1 MIRVIALNEL
11 RRRLRDR
18 SVLIGCLAA
27 PLLMSAVLGLS
38 FAGGAETTSVHIG
51 VSGASPQLMAAAVRA
66 SQLPAGVTV
75 VMMPSQQAVKDAVA
89 NGQLDGGVA
98 LLDDQLHL
106 NSLLVPIV
114 DPGATTTPGFD
125 VVTRGTSQLGQ
136 EYAESVAAGLS
147 SVLFAARVPH
157 DGNGTTAAA
166 PAETTAAVTTAAET
180 TARSASGGSGRSTD
194 AGSATVA
201 ITTQNVGH
209 GGKVNLNFFAP
220 NIAVVFLFIG
230 SGLGMRS
237 LLMERSAGTLA
248 RVTAAPVRPTTI
260 VLGKLLAIFVTG
272 LATIFVIWGVTTF
285 AFGADWG
292 SPLGVLLMCVA
303 ATVAMCGIGVFLTSL
318 AKTEQQAFGITL
330 LVGLFLA
337 LLGGNLL
344 PSGSLPDVF
353 QVLALG
359 TPNGWA
365 LVGFGRLDQLREPAS
380 SVIGPVLVLLAIAA
394 VTGGLAMTRVRK
406 MVEP

>member
-27 PLLMSAVLGLS
+27 PLLMAAVLGLS
-38 FAGGAETTSVHIG
+38 FAGSGAAVAVRVG
-51 VSGASPQLMAAAVRA
+51 VSGASPQLMAAAEHA
-66 SQLPAGVTV
+66 SQLPPGVTV
-75 VMMPSQQAVKDAVA
+75 VPMSSQDAVKTAVA
-89 NGQLDGGVA
+89 NGSLDGGVA
-98 LLDDQLHL
+98 VLPGQMHL
-106 NSLLVPIV
+106 SSILIPIV
-114 DPGATTTPGFD
+114 DPGATHTPGFD

-136 EYAESVAAGLS
+136 EYAESVAAGIS
-147 SVLFAARVPH
+147 SVLYAAKVPH
-157 DGNGTTAAA
+157 RVTVD
-166 PAETTAAVTTAAET
+166 PAAV
-180 TARSASGGSGRSTD
+180 
-194 AGSATVA
+194 A
-201 ITTQNVGH
+201 IKTQSVGH

-237 LLMERSAGTLA
+237 LLMERAAGTLA
-248 RVTAAPVRPTTI
+248 RVTAAPLRPTQI

-292 SPLGVLLMCVA
+292 SPLGVLVMCVG

-337 LLGGNLL
+337 LVGGNLL

-365 LVGFGRLDQLREPAS
+365 LVGFGRLDQLGEPAS
-380 SVIGPVLVLLAIAA
+380 SVIGPFFVLLAIAA
-394 VTGGLAMTRVRK
+394 VTGGLALTRVRK
-406 MVEP
+406 MVEL

>member
-1 MIRVIALNEL
+1 LIRVIALNEL
-11 RRRLRDR
+11 KRRLRDR

-27 PLLMSAVLGLS
+27 PLLMAAVLGLS
-38 FAGGAETTSVHIG
+38 FAGSNSPVAVRVG
-51 VSGASPQLMAAAVRA
+51 VSGASTQLLAAAVQA
-66 SQLPAGVTV
+66 SQLPPGVTV
-75 VMMPSQQAVKDAVA
+75 VSMPSEHAVKT
-89 NGQLDGGVA
+89 GVA
-98 LLDDQLHL
+98 DGLLDSGVAVLPGQMHL
-106 NSLLVPIV
+106 SSLLIPIV
-114 DPGATTTPGFD
+114 DPGATHTPGYD
-125 VVTRGTSQLGQ
+125 VVTKGTSQLGH
-136 EYAESVAAGLS
+136 EYAESVAAGIS
-147 SVLFAARVPH
+147 SVLYAQRAAHRIPVDP
-157 DGNGTTAAA
+157 
-166 PAETTAAVTTAAET
+166 
-180 TARSASGGSGRSTD
+180 
-194 AGSATVA
+194 ATVT
-201 ITTQNVGH
+201 ITTQSVGH
-209 GGKVNLNFFAP
+209 GGKINLNFFAP

-237 LLMERSAGTLA
+237 LLMERAAGTLS
-248 RVTAAPVRPTTI
+248 RITAAPLRPTQI

-272 LATIFVIWGVTTF
+272 LATVFVIWAVTTF
-285 AFGADWG
+285 AFGANWG
-292 SPLGVLLMCVA
+292 DPLGVLLMCVG

-380 SVIGPVLVLLAIAA
+380 SVVGPFLVLVVIALVA
-394 VTGGLAMTRVRK
+394 GGLAMTRVRK

>member
-11 RRRLRDR
+11 KRRLRDR

-38 FAGGAETTSVHIG
+38 LAGNGEATVAHIG
-51 VSGASPQLMAAAVRA
+51 VSGASPQLITAAVHA
-66 SQLPAGVTV
+66 SQLPPGVTV
-75 VMMPSQQAVKDAVA
+75 VSLSSENAVKTGVSD
-89 NGQLDGGVA
+89 GDLDGGVA
-98 LLDDQLHL
+98 VLPGQLHL
-106 NSLLVPIV
+106 HTLLIPIV
-114 DPGATTTPGFD
+114 DPGATHTPGFD
-125 VVTRGTSQLGQ
+125 VVTRGTSQLG
-136 EYAESVAAGLS
+136 EEFAESVAAGIS
-147 SVLFAARVPH
+147 SVLYASRVPH
-157 DGNGTTAAA
+157 DGATDRAA
-166 PAETTAAVTTAAET
+166 
-180 TARSASGGSGRSTD
+180 
-194 AGSATVA
+194 VA
-201 ITTQNVGH
+201 ITTQSVGQ

-248 RVTAAPVRPTTI
+248 RITAAPLRPIQI

-272 LATIFVIWGVTTF
+272 LATIFVIWAVTTL
-285 AFGADWG
+285 AFGANWG
-292 SPLGVLLMCVA
+292 DPLGVVLMCVG
-303 ATVAMCGIGVFLTSL
+303 ATLAVCGIAVFLTSL

-337 LLGGNLL
+337 LVGGNLL
-344 PSGSLPDVF
+344 PSGSLPDAF

-380 SVIGPVLVLLAIAA
+380 SIIGPFVVLLVIALVA
-394 VTGGLAMTRVRK
+394 GGLALTRVRK

>member
-1 MIRVIALNEL
+1 LIRVIALNEL

-18 SVLIGCLAA
+18 SVLVGCLAA

-38 FAGGAETTSVHIG
+38 FAGSTSSQAVRVG
-51 VSGASPQLMAAAVRA
+51 VSGASPQLTAAGVHA
-66 SQLPAGVTV
+66 SQLPSGVTV
-75 VMMPSQQAVKDAVA
+75 VPMPNEQAVKTAVA
-89 NGQLDGGVA
+89 DGRLDSGVA
-98 LLDDQLHL
+98 VLPGQMHL
-106 NSLLVPIV
+106 SSLLVPVV
-114 DPGATTTPGFD
+114 DPGATHTPGFN

-136 EYAESVAAGLS
+136 EYAESVAAGIS
-147 SVLFAARVPH
+147 SVLYAGHVPR
-157 DGNGTTAAA
+157 AAA
-166 PAETTAAVTTAAET
+166 GTGADPATVAVTTQ
-180 TARSASGGSGRSTD
+180 G
-194 AGSATVA
+194 
-201 ITTQNVGH
+201 VGH

-237 LLMERSAGTLA
+237 LLMERAAGTLS
-248 RVTAAPVRPTTI
+248 RLTVAPLRPTQI

-272 LATIFVIWGVTTF
+272 LATIFVIWAVTTF

-292 SPLGVLLMCVA
+292 DPLGVLLMCVG

-330 LVGLFLA
+330 LVGLALA

-365 LVGFGRLDQLREPAS
+365 LVGFGRLDQLGEPAS
-380 SVIGPVLVLLAIAA
+380 SVIGPFFVLLAIAVVA
-394 VTGGLAMTRVRK
+394 GGLALIRVKK

>member
-1 MIRVIALNEL
+1 LIRVLSLNEL

-38 FAGGAETTSVHIG
+38 FGGSVATTAVHIG
-51 VSGASPQLMAAAVRA
+51 VSGASPRLVASAVQA
-66 SQLPAGVTV
+66 SQLPASVTV
-75 VMMPSQQAVKDAVA
+75 VSLPSEQAVKNAVA
-89 NGQLDGGVA
+89 DGRLDGGVA
-98 LLDDQLHL
+98 VLPSQLHL
-106 NSLLVPIV
+106 TSLLIPVV
-114 DPGATTTPGFD
+114 DPGATHTPGFD
-125 VVTRGTSQLGQ
+125 VVTRGTSQLGE
-136 EYAESVAAGLS
+136 EYAESVAAGVS
-147 SVLFAARVPH
+147 SVLYAHRVP
-157 DGNGTTAAA
+157 DRTAVDPMA
-166 PAETTAAVTTAAET
+166 
-180 TARSASGGSGRSTD
+180 
-194 AGSATVA
+194 VA

-230 SGLGMRS
+230 AGLGMRS
-237 LLMERSAGTLA
+237 LLMERAEGTLS
-248 RVTAAPVRPTTI
+248 RITAAPLRPMQI
-260 VLGKLLAIFVTG
+260 VFGKLLAIFVTG
-272 LATIFVIWGVTTF
+272 LVTIFVIWAVTSL

-292 SPLGVLLMCVA
+292 DPLGVLLMCVG

-318 AKTEQQAFGITL
+318 AKTEQQAFGITM

-344 PSGSLPDVF
+344 PSGSLPDFF

-365 LVGFGRLDQLREPAS
+365 LVGFGRLDQLGEPAS
-380 SVIGPVLVLLAIAA
+380 AIIGPFVVLLVIALVA
-394 VTGGLAMTRVRK
+394 GGLAMTRVRK

>member
-1 MIRVIALNEL
+1 MDKAY
-11 RRRLRDR
+11 
-18 SVLIGCLAA
+18 
-27 PLLMSAVLGLS
+27 
-38 FAGGAETTSVHIG
+38 GAKRCER
-51 VSGASPQLMAAAVRA
+51 Q
-66 SQLPAGVTV
+66 
-75 VMMPSQQAVKDAVA
+75 
-89 NGQLDGGVA
+89 
-98 LLDDQLHL
+98 
-106 NSLLVPIV
+106 
-114 DPGATTTPGFD
+114 
-125 VVTRGTSQLGQ
+125 
-136 EYAESVAAGLS
+136 
-147 SVLFAARVPH
+147 
-157 DGNGTTAAA
+157 
-166 PAETTAAVTTAAET
+166 
-180 TARSASGGSGRSTD
+180 
-194 AGSATVA
+194 
-201 ITTQNVGH
+201 
-209 GGKVNLNFFAP
+209 VNLNFFAP

-237 LLMERSAGTLA
+237 LLMERAAGTLA
-248 RVTAAPVRPTTI
+248 RVTAAPLRPTQI

-292 SPLGVLLMCVA
+292 SPLGVLLMCMG

-337 LLGGNLL
+337 LVGGNLL

-365 LVGFGRLDQLREPAS
+365 LVGFGRLDQLGEPAS
-380 SVIGPVLVLLAIAA
+380 SVVGPFFVLLAIALVA
-394 VTGGLAMTRVRK
+394 GGLALTRVRK

>member
-1 MIRVIALNEL
+1 LIRVIALNEL

-18 SVLIGCLAA
+18 SVLIGCIAA

-38 FAGGAETTSVHIG
+38 FAGGAAATTVHIG
-51 VSGASPQLMAAAVRA
+51 VAGASPPLVAAAVKA
-66 SQLPAGVTV
+66 AQLPPGVSV
-75 VMMPSQQAVKDAVA
+75 VSMRSDQAVKKAVA
-89 NGQLDGGVA
+89 DGALDGGVA
-98 LLDDQLHL
+98 LLPAELHL
-106 NSLLVPIV
+106 SSVLVPII
-114 DPGATTTPGFD
+114 DPGATTTPGYD
-125 VVTRGTSQLGQ
+125 VITRGTSQLGH
-136 EYAESVAAGLS
+136 EYAESVAAGIS
-147 SVLFAARVPH
+147 SILYAQRVPH
-157 DGNGTTAAA
+157 VSTAD
-166 PAETTAAVTTAAET
+166 P
-180 TARSASGGSGRSTD
+180 
-194 AGSATVA
+194 ATVA
-201 ITTQNVGH
+201 LATQSVGH

-248 RVTAAPVRPTTI
+248 RVTAAPLRPAQI
-260 VLGKLLAIFVTG
+260 VFGKLLAIFATG
-272 LATIFVIWGVTTF
+272 LATIFVIWAVTTF
-285 AFGADWG
+285 AFGANWG
-292 SPLGVLLMCVA
+292 SPLGVLLMCVG

-318 AKTEQQAFGITL
+318 AKSEQQAFGITM

-344 PSGSLPDVF
+344 PSGSLPGAF

-365 LVGFGRLDQLREPAS
+365 LVGFGRLDQLGEPAS
-380 SVIGPVLVLLAIAA
+380 AVVGPFLVLLAIAVVA
-394 VTGGLAMTRVRK
+394 GGLAMTRVRK

>member
-38 FAGGAETTSVHIG
+38 FAGSSSAQAVRVG
-51 VSGASPQLMAAAVRA
+51 VSGASAQLTAAAVHA
-66 SQLPAGVTV
+66 SQLPSGVTV
-75 VMMPSQQAVKDAVA
+75 VPMPSEQAVKTAVA
-89 NGQLDGGVA
+89 DGRLDSGVA
-98 LLDDQLHL
+98 VLPGQIHL
-106 NSLLVPIV
+106 SSLLVPVV
-114 DPGATTTPGFD
+114 DPGATPTPGFN

-136 EYAESVAAGLS
+136 EYAESVAAGIS
-147 SVLFAARVPH
+147 SVLYAGHVPH
-157 DGNGTTAAA
+157 AAGT
-166 PAETTAAVTTAAET
+166 
-180 TARSASGGSGRSTD
+180 GGDR
-194 AGSATVA
+194 ATVA
-201 ITTQNVGH
+201 ITTQSVGH

-237 LLMERSAGTLA
+237 ILMERAAGTLS
-248 RVTAAPVRPTTI
+248 RITAAPLRPTQI

-272 LATIFVIWGVTTF
+272 LATIFVIWAVTTF

-292 SPLGVLLMCVA
+292 DPLGVLLMCIG

-330 LVGLFLA
+330 LVGLALA

-365 LVGFGRLDQLREPAS
+365 LVGFGRLDQLGEPAS
-380 SVIGPVLVLLAIAA
+380 SVIGPFFVLLAIAA
-394 VTGGLAMTRVRK
+394 VAGGLALTRVRK

>member
-1 MIRVIALNEL
+1 LIRVIALNEL

-38 FAGGAETTSVHIG
+38 FAGSSSTSALKIG
-51 VSGASPQLMAAAVRA
+51 VSGASPALVSAAEQA
-66 SQLPAGVTV
+66 SQLPHGVTV
-75 VMMPSQQAVKDAVA
+75 VSLPNEAAVKSDVSD
-89 NGQLDGGVA
+89 GDLSGGVA
-98 LLDDQLHL
+98 VLPHQMHLD
-106 NSLLVPIV
+106 SLLVPVV

-136 EYAESVAAGLS
+136 EYAESVAAGIS
-147 SVLFAARVPH
+147 SVLYARQVP
-157 DGNGTTAAA
+157 GRTGGGGGTA
-166 PAETTAAVTTAAET
+166 
-180 TARSASGGSGRSTD
+180 
-194 AGSATVA
+194 VA
-201 ITTQNVGH
+201 ITTQDVGKA
-209 GGKVNLNFFAP
+209 GGKVDLNFFAP

-248 RVTAAPVRPTTI
+248 RLTASPLRPTQI

-272 LATIFVIWGVTTF
+272 LMTIFVIWAVTTY

-292 SPLGVLLMCVA
+292 SPLGVVLMAVG
-303 ATVAMCGIGVFLTSL
+303 ATLAMCGIGVFLTSL
-318 AKTEQQAFGITL
+318 AKNEQQAFGITL
-330 LVGLFLA
+330 LVGLALA

-344 PSGSLPDVF
+344 PSGSLPDAF

-365 LVGFGRLDQLREPAS
+365 LVGFGRLDQLSEPAS
-380 SVIGPVLVLLAIAA
+380 SVIGPFVVLLVIALIS
-394 VTGGLAMTRVRK
+394 GGLALTRVRR

>member
-1 MIRVIALNEL
+1 MIRIIAANEL

-18 SVLIGCLAA
+18 SIIIGCLAA

-38 FAGGAETTSVHIG
+38 FAAGSSDATVRIG
-51 VSGASPQLMAAAVRA
+51 VSGASSELVTAAVKA
-66 SQLPAGVTV
+66 SQLPHGVTV
-75 VMMPSQQAVKDAVA
+75 ISMSSEQAVKSQVA
-89 NGQLDGGVA
+89 SGDLDGGVA
-98 LLDDQLHL
+98 VLPGQMRLSTLLI
-106 NSLLVPIV
+106 PIV
-114 DPGATTTPGFD
+114 DPGATHTPGFD

-136 EYAESVAAGLS
+136 EDAESVAAGMS
-147 SVLFAARVPH
+147 SVLYADRLP
-157 DGNGTTAAA
+157 
-166 PAETTAAVTTAAET
+166 
-180 TARSASGGSGRSTD
+180 RLSADPT
-194 AGSATVA
+194 TVA

-248 RVTAAPVRPTTI
+248 RVTAAPLRPIQI
-260 VLGKLLAIFVTG
+260 VMGKLLAIFVTG
-272 LATIFVIWGVTTF
+272 LATIFVIWAVTTL

-292 SPLGVLLMCVA
+292 DPLGVLLMSVG
-303 ATVAMCGIGVFLTSL
+303 ATAAMCGIGVFLTSL

-330 LVGLFLA
+330 LVGLGLA

-344 PSGSLPDVF
+344 PSGSLPNLF

-380 SVIGPVLVLLAIAA
+380 SVIGPFLVLLVIAA
-394 VTGGLAMTRVRK
+394 VAGGLAMTRVRK

>member
-1 MIRVIALNEL
+1 LIRVIALNEL

-27 PLLMSAVLGLS
+27 PLLMAAVLGLS
-38 FAGGAETTSVHIG
+38 FAGSGAAVAVRVG
-51 VSGASPQLMAAAVRA
+51 VSGASPQLMAAAEHA
-66 SQLPAGVTV
+66 SQLPPGVTV
-75 VMMPSQQAVKDAVA
+75 VPMSSQDAVKTAVA
-89 NGQLDGGVA
+89 NGSLDGGVA
-98 LLDDQLHL
+98 VLPGQMHL
-106 NSLLVPIV
+106 SSILIPIV
-114 DPGATTTPGFD
+114 DPGATHTPGFD

-136 EYAESVAAGLS
+136 EYAESVAAGIS
-147 SVLFAARVPH
+147 SVLYAAKVPH
-157 DGNGTTAAA
+157 RVTVD
-166 PAETTAAVTTAAET
+166 PAAV
-180 TARSASGGSGRSTD
+180 
-194 AGSATVA
+194 A
-201 ITTQNVGH
+201 IKTQSVGH

-237 LLMERSAGTLA
+237 LLMERAAGTLA
-248 RVTAAPVRPTTI
+248 RVTAAPLRPTQI

-292 SPLGVLLMCVA
+292 SPLGVLVMCVG

-337 LLGGNLL
+337 LVGGNLL

-365 LVGFGRLDQLREPAS
+365 LVGFGRLDQLGEPAS
-380 SVIGPVLVLLAIAA
+380 SVIGPFFVLLAIAA
-394 VTGGLAMTRVRK
+394 VTGGLALTRVRK
-406 MVEP
+406 MVEL

>member
-1 MIRVIALNEL
+1 MIRIIALNEL

-38 FAGGAETTSVHIG
+38 FAGSSSTATLKIG
-51 VSGASPQLMAAAVRA
+51 VSGATPALVSAAERA
-66 SQLPAGVTV
+66 SQLPHGITV
-75 VMMPSQQAVKDAVA
+75 VSLPDGDAVKSGVS
-89 NGQLDGGVA
+89 NGDLAGGVVVLA
-98 LLDDQLHL
+98 GRMHLDD
-106 NSLLVPIV
+106 LLVPVV
-114 DPGATTTPGFD
+114 DPGASTTPGFD

-136 EYAESVAAGLS
+136 EYAESVAAGIS
-147 SVLFAARVPH
+147 SVLYARRVP
-157 DGNGTTAAA
+157 
-166 PAETTAAVTTAAET
+166 
-180 TARSASGGSGRSTD
+180 GRP
-194 AGSATVA
+194 GSADGAGPGSSVA
-201 ITTQNVGH
+201 ITTQDVGKA
-209 GGKVNLNFFAP
+209 GGKVDLNFFAP

-248 RVTAAPVRPTTI
+248 RLTASPLRPTQI

-272 LATIFVIWGVTTF
+272 LLTIFVIWAVTTY

-292 SPLGVLLMCVA
+292 APLGVVLMAVG
-303 ATVAMCGIGVFLTSL
+303 ATMAMCGIGVFLTSL
-318 AKTEQQAFGITL
+318 AKNEQQAFGITL
-330 LVGLFLA
+330 LVGLALA

-344 PSGSLPDVF
+344 PSGSLPDAF

-365 LVGFGRLDQLREPAS
+365 LVGFGRLDQLSEPAS
-380 SVIGPVLVLLAIAA
+380 SVIGPFVVLVTIAVVA
-394 VTGGLAMTRVRK
+394 GGLALTRVRR

>member
-1 MIRVIALNEL
+1 LTRVIALNEL

-38 FAGGAETTSVHIG
+38 FAGSASSQAVRIG
-51 VSGASPQLMAAAVRA
+51 VSGASPQLTAAGVRA
-66 SQLPAGVTV
+66 GQLPPGVTV
-75 VMMPSQQAVKDAVA
+75 VPMPNEQAVKTAVA
-89 NGQLDGGVA
+89 DGRLDSGVA
-98 LLDDQLHL
+98 VLPGQMHL
-106 NSLLVPIV
+106 SSLLVPVV
-114 DPGATTTPGFD
+114 DPGATPTPGFN

-136 EYAESVAAGLS
+136 EYAESVAAGIS
-147 SVLFAARVPH
+147 SVIYAGRVPK
-157 DGNGTTAAA
+157 AA
-166 PAETTAAVTTAAET
+166 
-180 TARSASGGSGRSTD
+180 STGAD
-194 AGSATVA
+194 PATVA
-201 ITTQNVGH
+201 ITTQSVGH

-237 LLMERSAGTLA
+237 LLMERAAGTLA
-248 RVTAAPVRPTTI
+248 RITAAPLRPSQI

-272 LATIFVIWGVTTF
+272 LATIFVIWAVTTF
-285 AFGADWG
+285 AFGANWG
-292 SPLGVLLMCVA
+292 DPLGVLLMCVG

-330 LVGLFLA
+330 LVGLALA

-365 LVGFGRLDQLREPAS
+365 LVGFGRLDQLGEPAS
-380 SVIGPVLVLLAIAA
+380 SVIGPFFVLLAIAVVA
-394 VTGGLAMTRVRK
+394 GGLALTRVKK

>member
-38 FAGGAETTSVHIG
+38 FAGSGAATAVHIG
-51 VSGASPQLMAAAVRA
+51 VSGASPPLVA
-66 SQLPAGVTV
+66 SALHASKLPPGVTV
-75 VMMPSQQAVKDAVA
+75 VSMPSEQAVKTAVA
-89 NGQLDGGVA
+89 DGTLEGGVA
-98 LLDDQLHL
+98 LLPRQLHL
-106 NSLLVPIV
+106 SSLLVPIV
-114 DPGATTTPGFD
+114 DPGATDTPGFD
-125 VVTRGTSQLGQ
+125 VVSRGTSQLGQ

-147 SVLFAARVPH
+147 SVLYADRVPH
-157 DGNGTTAAA
+157 G
-166 PAETTAAVTTAAET
+166 
-180 TARSASGGSGRSTD
+180 
-194 AGSATVA
+194 AGADPSTVA
-201 ITTQNVGH
+201 LTVQKIGH

-237 LLMERSAGTLA
+237 LLLERSAGTLA
-248 RVTAAPVRPTTI
+248 RITAAPLRATQI

-272 LATIFVIWGVTTF
+272 LATIFVIWAVTSL
-285 AFGADWG
+285 AFGANWG
-292 SPLGVLLMCVA
+292 SPLGVVLLCVG
-303 ATVAMCGIGVFLTSL
+303 ATAAMCGIGVFLTSL

-365 LVGFGRLDQLREPAS
+365 LVGFGRLDQLGDPAS
-380 SVIGPVLVLLAIAA
+380 SVVGPFLVLLAIALVA
-394 VTGGLAMTRVRK
+394 GGLAMTRVRK

>member
-1 MIRVIALNEL
+1 MIRIIAANEL

-18 SVLIGCLAA
+18 SVIIGCIAA

-38 FAGGAETTSVHIG
+38 FAGGAAATSVHVG
-51 VSGASPQLMAAAVRA
+51 VSGASSQLVAAAVRA
-66 SQLPAGVTV
+66 SQLPPGVTV
-75 VMMPSQQAVKDAVA
+75 VTMPSQQAVHEAV
-89 NGQLDGGVA
+89 NDGRLDGGVA
-98 LLDDQLHL
+98 VLPGQMHLD
-106 NSLLVPIV
+106 SLLVPIV
-114 DPGATTTPGFD
+114 DPGATNTPGFD

-147 SVLFAARVPH
+147 SVLYASRVPH
-157 DGNGTTAAA
+157 DPTATTSATAAGA
-166 PAETTAAVTTAAET
+166 DLSTKGAHTA
-180 TARSASGGSGRSTD
+180 SP
-194 AGSATVA
+194 ATVA
-201 ITTQNVGH
+201 ITTQDVGH

-248 RVTAAPVRPTTI
+248 RVTAAPLRPTQI
-260 VLGKLLAIFVTG
+260 VLGKLLAIFATG
-272 LATIFVIWGVTTF
+272 LLTIFVIWAVTTF

-292 SPLGVLLMCVA
+292 SPLGVVLMSVG

-365 LVGFGRLDQLREPAS
+365 LVGFGRLDQLGEPAS
-380 SVIGPVLVLLAIAA
+380 SVIGPFFVLLAIAA
-394 VTGGLAMTRVRK
+394 VFGGLALTRVRR

>member
-1 MIRVIALNEL
+1 LIRVIALNEL
-11 RRRLRDR
+11 RRRIRDR

-27 PLLMSAVLGLS
+27 PILMSAVLGLS
-38 FAGGAETTSVHIG
+38 FAGGAAATTVRIG
-51 VSGASPQLMAAAVRA
+51 VSGASPQLVASAVKA
-66 SQLPAGVTV
+66 SQLPPGVSV
-75 VMMPSQQAVKDAVA
+75 VPLPSKKALKTAVA
-89 NGQLDGGVA
+89 DGALDGGVA
-98 LLDDQLHL
+98 LLPDQIHL
-106 NSLLVPIV
+106 SSLLVPII
-114 DPGATTTPGFD
+114 DPGATITPGYD

-136 EYAESVAAGLS
+136 EYAESVAAGIS
-147 SVLFAARVPH
+147 SILYADRVPH
-157 DGNGTTAAA
+157 VLTSD
-166 PAETTAAVTTAAET
+166 
-180 TARSASGGSGRSTD
+180 
-194 AGSATVA
+194 SATVA
-201 ITTQNVGH
+201 ITTQSVGH

-237 LLMERSAGTLA
+237 LLMERAAGTLA
-248 RVTAAPVRPTTI
+248 RITAAPLRPVQI

-272 LATIFVIWGVTTF
+272 LATVFVIWAVTTL

-292 SPLGVLLMCVA
+292 NPLGVFLMCLG
-303 ATVAMCGIGVFLTSL
+303 ATAAMCGIGVFLTSL

-344 PSGSLPDVF
+344 PSGSLPDFF

-365 LVGFGRLDQLREPAS
+365 LVGFGRLDQLGDPAS
-380 SVIGPVLVLLAIAA
+380 AVVGPFLVLLAIASVA
-394 VTGGLAMTRVRK
+394 GGLALTRVRK